1 MQPLEDP
8 NEDLL
13 YKSIAKN
20 EKPDFLEKFI
30 AKNKRKAKVHYP
42 RFLSLTTLRRF
53 INTNI
58 REIEVNDA
66 VFMQFVTDYHNNKR
80 LIKVSDN
87 YDMPKR
93 VMVKFNPAF
102 TITCPALPQQR
113 GRPRALS
120 GEQIKKLVRLRR
132 RGETVRSIAELI
144 DAKKSTVL
152 DYLHKLKKEGCISF

>member
-1 MQPLEDP
+1 MQPSEDI
-8 NEDLL
+8 NTDLL
-13 YKSIAKN
+13 YKPIAEN
-20 EKPDFLEKFI
+20 EEKDFLEEFI
-30 AKNKRKAKVHYP
+30 KKNKRKEKVHYP
-42 RFLSLTTLRRF
+42 RALSLTTLRRL

-58 REIEVNDA
+58 REIVVNEA
-66 VFMQFVTDYHNNKR
+66 IFMQFVTEYRNNKR
-80 LIKVSDN
+80 VIKVSDN